1 MDNVIIPVIMWL
13 CEPGVL
19 QEIKR
24 LCINWYHW
32 RMSKVYIPEGQEK
45 HYDAI
50 NKTVDN
56 MFNKKGKKK

>member
-1 MDNVIIPVIMWL
+1 MWL

-32 RMSKVYIPEGQEK
+32 RMSKIYIPEGQEK
-45 HYDAI
+45 HYNAI